1 MFLFSRYALPAAFIA
16 LAGFASSASA
26 QTVQDGGFESAD
38 PGQTTQTDYFGN
50 GSAFDTN
57 WAVTGQV
64 GIDNGDTYVFDGSK
78 SLFLNAGSDGI
89 DGISQ
94 NLATDPTQF
103 YTISF
108 YANDDQPGDVLNVA
122 FGGNTVATTVVP
134 ANGYN
139 GPPPGNDG
147 LFTFYSFSGLTTASP
162 FSVLSFTSDG
172 SMANGTLEL
181 DDISVNSSPVP
192 EASTSLSLGLLL
204 MLGVGGAAW
213 AAKKSQVKTVSA
225 SSVPASSVSA

>member
-1 MFLFSRYALPAAFIA
+1 MSLITRYALPAAFIA

-26 QTVQDGGFESAD
+26 QTVRDGGFESAD
-38 PGQTTQTDYFGN
+38 PGQTTSTDYFGN
-50 GSAFDTN
+50 GSAFDLN
-57 WAVTGQV
+57 WAVTGEV
-64 GIDNGDTYVFDGSK
+64 GIDNQDSYVFDGNK
-78 SLFLNAGSDGI
+78 SLFLDAGTAGI

-108 YANDDQPGDVLNVA
+108 YANDDAPGDVLNVA

-139 GPPPGNDG
+139 GPPPGNNG

-172 SMANGTLEL
+172 SMDNGSLEL

-204 MLGVGGAAW
+204 MLGLGGTAW
-213 AAKKSQVKTVSA
+213 TAKKKFQVKTVS
-225 SSVPASSVSA
+225 VSA